1 MFQAQAR
8 RARLADDPLPRLTEK
23 PKEDDQREGFHTQ
36 IVARHFGTIMPTIID
51 LPLLPSPRLAA
62 NCRLAT
68 ELQGLR
74 KIPGPVSV
82 TVVAGRPDRRKRDL
96 DNIATKA
103 VLDLLTAYGV
113 TDESKVVML
122 TAGWGRQR
130 HARHHTGHR
139 RAGDARCRV
148 GLPRARPLSAFAASR

>member
-1 MFQAQAR
+1 MWRSYQLRCRFALFQAQAR

-23 PKEDDQREGFHTQ
+23 PKEDDQREGFHTR

-103 VLDLLTAYGV
+103 VLDLLTAYG
-113 TDESKVVML
+113 
-122 TAGWGRQR
+122 R
-130 HARHHTGHR
+130 HR
-139 RAGDARCRV
+139 RIEGGDADSRLGTPTSRPAPYGSPSSRRCEV
-148 GLPRARPLSAFAASR
+148 